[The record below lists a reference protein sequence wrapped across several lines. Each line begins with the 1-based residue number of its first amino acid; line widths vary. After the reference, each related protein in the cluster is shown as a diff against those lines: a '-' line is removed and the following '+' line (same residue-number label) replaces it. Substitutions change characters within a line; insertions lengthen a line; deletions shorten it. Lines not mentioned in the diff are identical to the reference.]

1 MIPQNGQMVNY
12 LSSMSSGMTIP
23 QEIEHKRKLTGG
35 IFHDAVLGISMILL
49 PFLVGTFLN
58 SINVQAEYNIQQ
70 IRAEVM
76 EMEKG
81 NSILKLEVARLD
93 APVRIQKIA
102 ETKLGMKFPVRNVYG
117 ASDKSASTAHAV
129 MG

>member
-1 MIPQNGQMVNY
+1 MVNY

-23 QEIEHKRKLTGG
+23 QEIEHKQKLTGS
-35 IFHDAVLGISMILL
+35 IFHDAVLGISMMLL
-49 PFLVGTFLN
+49 PFLIGTFLN
-58 SINVQAEYNIQQ
+58 SVNVQAEYNMQQ

-76 EMEKG
+76 GMEKG

-102 ETKLGMKFPVRNVYG
+102 EKKLGMKFPVRNVYG
-117 ASDKSASTAHAV
+117 ASEKLTAAVHTV